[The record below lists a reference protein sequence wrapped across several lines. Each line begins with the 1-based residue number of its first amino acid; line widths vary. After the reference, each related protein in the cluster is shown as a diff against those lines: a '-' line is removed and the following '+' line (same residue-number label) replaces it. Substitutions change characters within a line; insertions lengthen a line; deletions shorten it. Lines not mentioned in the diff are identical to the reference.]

1 MTMARRMRRLSMAV
15 AAGLA
20 IASVCACS
28 EQTARAD
35 RAPDRAV
42 VGVEG
47 GQVAGAE
54 VSGVWT
60 YKGIPYAAPPV
71 GTLRWRPPQPVVHW
85 EGVRAATAFAPACVQ
100 AHRPADAYFSDIIAF
115 YGLNIDRTSEDCLY
129 LNVWTAAAAG
139 ARAPVMVWIHGGG
152 LTAGHG
158 GEPTYDG
165 TALAKRGIVLVT
177 INYRLGPLGY
187 LVHPLLAAES
197 EQHASGNYGTLDQIA
212 ALKWVQQNIAAFGG
226 DPGRVTIF
234 GESAGSWSVNHLV
247 ATPLAKGLFQRAIGQ
262 SGGGF
267 GSFGSAYTKQE
278 LEAAGEQF
286 AKSLLGPDVKPSLDA
301 LRAKTGAE
309 IMSVSQPVARVSPNV
324 DGWVFPDTI
333 YNIFAAGR
341 QNKVPVIVGSNA
353 DEGASLGAAGPRG
366 VTLAEYRKTARETYG
381 SLADEFLKAYPASND
396 AEALAGRIQS
406 YTDQAFG
413 WEMRTWA
420 RMMETVSSNTHL
432 YFFSR
437 VPPAPD
443 GRKFGAFHAA
453 EIIYVFD
460 NLGKSPA
467 PYANRAYDDTDR
479 RLSQQMASYWVNFAT
494 TGDPNGP
501 GLPPWPL
508 FTTPGDEALE
518 FGDAVQVRK
527 GIRKDRLDF
536 TDRFYALQR
545 GRAGARTGTGS

>member
-1 MTMARRMRRLSMAV
+1 MTMARRIRRLSMAV
-15 AAGLA
+15 AAGIA
-20 IASVCACS
+20 IAGLCACNG
-28 EQTARAD
+28 QTARAD

-54 VSGVWT
+54 VSGVWS

-71 GTLRWRPPQPVVHW
+71 GTLRWRPPQPVVRW
-85 EGVRAATAFAPACVQ
+85 EGVRAATAFAPACLQ
-100 AHRPADAYFSDIIAF
+100 AHRPADTDFDDIIAF

-129 LNVWTAAAAG
+129 LNIWTAAAGG

-234 GESAGSWSVNHLV
+234 GESAGSWSVNHLM

-267 GSFGSAYTKQE
+267 GSFGSAYTNQE

-286 AKSLLGPDVKPSLDA
+286 AKSLLGADVKPSLEG

-309 IMSVSQPVARVSPNV
+309 IMSVPQTVTRVSPNV

-353 DEGASLGAAGPRG
+353 DEGASLGAAGPQG
-366 VTLAEYRKTARETYG
+366 VTLPEYRKTARATYG
-381 SLADEFLKAYPASND
+381 GLADEFLKAYAASND

-406 YTDQAFG
+406 FTDQAFG

-420 RMMETVSSNTHL
+420 RMMETVSSNAYL

-437 VPPAPD
+437 VPPASD
-443 GRKFGAFHAA
+443 GRRYGAFHAA

-479 RLSQQMASYWVNFAT
+479 RLSQLMASYWVNFAT

-501 GLPPWPL
+501 GLPQWPL
-508 FTTPGDEALE
+508 FTTGGDEALE
-518 FGDAVQVRK
+518 FGDVVQVRK
-527 GIRKDRLDF
+527 GIRKERLDF

-545 GRAGARTGTGS
+545 GRAGARRSTGS